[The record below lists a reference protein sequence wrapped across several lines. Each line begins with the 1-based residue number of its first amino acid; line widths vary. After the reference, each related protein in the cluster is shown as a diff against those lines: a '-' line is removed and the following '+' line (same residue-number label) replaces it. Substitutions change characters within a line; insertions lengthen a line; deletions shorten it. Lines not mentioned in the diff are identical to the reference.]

1 MTTTFLLEIGTEE
14 LPADFAAQAL
24 TQLDQRVRR
33 DLKEA
38 RLSHGEIA
46 VTGTPRRLVVSVE
59 DLDKGQDELREERK
73 GPPVAQ
79 ALKDGVPGPAAIG
92 FAKRCGV
99 DPADLEQRD
108 TPKGPCLFA
117 TVLTPG
123 RSSASLL
130 PELILGWIDGLQGR
144 RFMRWGTGG
153 QRFSRPI
160 RWLVA
165 LLGDAVIP
173 VEQSGAD
180 PVVRSD
186 RFSRGHRL
194 HGDQPVPIQDAA
206 SYAETLAAIGV
217 QVDRSAR
224 ADLIRSSI
232 DEAAAASDGI
242 PNCPGS
248 LFEELVDLVE
258 DPHVLRGRIADR
270 FLALPPEVI
279 STVMQSHQRYVPLD
293 VPDVAVDPLR
303 LSAESVLRPDFL
315 LVSNGL
321 REAAST
327 IVRGNERVLTAR
339 LADAEFF
346 LGVDR
351 RQSSVDRR
359 EALARVTFAEG
370 LGSLRDRSDRIERI
384 ATELVNH
391 LDLAPEVAT
400 AAQRAAHLCKH
411 DLVSQ
416 MVGEF
421 PELQGL
427 MGGKYLLEEGETR
440 AVAVAVVEHYY
451 PRGAGDA
458 LPGSD
463 AGAIVAL
470 AERLELLLSIYTK
483 GERPSGSSDPY
494 ALRRA
499 GNGLLLILWDRG
511 WRLDLPALLDRLAP
525 VWCDT
530 LSSFDCDPQ
539 QLRTDLLQLL
549 RQRVV
554 SQLEE
559 DGHPADLVQAVAGD
573 GVSDHQ
579 LLCDPMDVRERL
591 LLLVLLRDQQRLAAV
606 QAVVQRASRLAEK
619 GDLDRACLNP
629 ASVIDATRFE
639 SPSEAAMLAVIERL
653 EPLAAGR
660 DYKALADALVEA
672 TPALEA
678 FFDGDDSVMVM
689 AEDPALR
696 VNRLNLLA
704 VLRNQAS
711 QLARFDLI
719 QS

>member
-59 DLDKGQDELREERK
+59 DLDEGQDELREERK
-73 GPPVAQ
+73 GPPVAH

-194 HGDQPVPIQDAA
+194 HGDQPVPIKDAA

-242 PNCPGS
+242 PDCPDS

-351 RQSSVDRR
+351 RQSSADRR

-384 ATELVNH
+384 ANELVNH
-391 LDLAPEVAT
+391 LDLASEVAT

-458 LPGSD
+458 LPASD

-579 LLCDPMDVRERL
+579 LLRDPMDVRERL
-591 LLLVLLRDQQRLAAV
+591 LLLVRLRDQQRLAAV

>member
-1 MTTTFLLEIGTEE
+1 M
-14 LPADFAAQAL
+14 
-24 TQLDQRVRR
+24 
-33 DLKEA
+33 
-38 RLSHGEIA
+38 
-46 VTGTPRRLVVSVE
+46 
-59 DLDKGQDELREERK
+59 
-73 GPPVAQ
+73 
-79 ALKDGVPGPAAIG
+79 
-92 FAKRCGV
+92 
-99 DPADLEQRD
+99 
-108 TPKGPCLFA
+108 
-117 TVLTPG
+117 
-123 RSSASLL
+123 
-130 PELILGWIDGLQGR
+130 
-144 RFMRWGTGG
+144 
-153 QRFSRPI
+153 
-160 RWLVA
+160 
-165 LLGDAVIP
+165 
-173 VEQSGAD
+173 
-180 PVVRSD
+180 
-186 RFSRGHRL
+186 
-194 HGDQPVPIQDAA
+194 
-206 SYAETLAAIGV
+206 
-217 QVDRSAR
+217 
-224 ADLIRSSI
+224 
-232 DEAAAASDGI
+232 
-242 PNCPGS
+242 
-248 LFEELVDLVE
+248 
-258 DPHVLRGRIADR
+258 
-270 FLALPPEVI
+270 
-279 STVMQSHQRYVPLD
+279 PLD

-351 RQSSVDRR
+351 RQSSADRR

-384 ATELVNH
+384 ANELVNH

-458 LPGSD
+458 LPASD

-579 LLCDPMDVRERL
+579 LLRDPMDVRERL
-591 LLLVLLRDQQRLAAV
+591 LLLVRLRDQQRLAAV

>member
-1 MTTTFLLEIGTEE
+1 
-14 LPADFAAQAL
+14 
-24 TQLDQRVRR
+24 
-33 DLKEA
+33 
-38 RLSHGEIA
+38 
-46 VTGTPRRLVVSVE
+46 
-59 DLDKGQDELREERK
+59 
-73 GPPVAQ
+73 
-79 ALKDGVPGPAAIG
+79 
-92 FAKRCGV
+92 
-99 DPADLEQRD
+99 
-108 TPKGPCLFA
+108 
-117 TVLTPG
+117 
-123 RSSASLL
+123 
-130 PELILGWIDGLQGR
+130 
-144 RFMRWGTGG
+144 
-153 QRFSRPI
+153 
-160 RWLVA
+160 
-165 LLGDAVIP
+165 
-173 VEQSGAD
+173 
-180 PVVRSD
+180 
-186 RFSRGHRL
+186 
-194 HGDQPVPIQDAA
+194 
-206 SYAETLAAIGV
+206 
-217 QVDRSAR
+217 
-224 ADLIRSSI
+224 
-232 DEAAAASDGI
+232 
-242 PNCPGS
+242 
-248 LFEELVDLVE
+248 
-258 DPHVLRGRIADR
+258 
-270 FLALPPEVI
+270 
-279 STVMQSHQRYVPLD
+279 
-293 VPDVAVDPLR
+293 
-303 LSAESVLRPDFL
+303 
-315 LVSNGL
+315 
-321 REAAST
+321 
-327 IVRGNERVLTAR
+327 
-339 LADAEFF
+339 
-346 LGVDR
+346 
-351 RQSSVDRR
+351 
-359 EALARVTFAEG
+359 
-370 LGSLRDRSDRIERI
+370 
-384 ATELVNH
+384 
-391 LDLAPEVAT
+391 
-400 AAQRAAHLCKH
+400 
-411 DLVSQ
+411 

-458 LPGSD
+458 LPASD

-573 GVSDHQ
+573 VVSDHQ
-579 LLCDPMDVRERL
+579 LLRDPMDVRERL
-591 LLLVLLRDQQRLAAV
+591 LLLVRLRDQQRLAAV

-629 ASVIDATRFE
+629 ASVVDATRFE
-639 SPSEAAMLAVIERL
+639 SSSEAAMLAVIERL

-711 QLARFDLI
+711 RLARFDLI